1 LTGRREYSFSL
12 KKKALQ
18 ENRGAFFVIFKIN
31 YRYLIG
37 SIRRIFNNQISFPA
51 TTDNHKTYISMK
63 NLFIILLLGS
73 SLLAPASIYGG
84 NLFRCTYQVE
94 PNNQVN
100 HIQEVYK
107 TVDSFQLKIDIFYTN
122 QSFERE
128 NNTAIVFFHG
138 GGWAFGSPSEFFTTC
153 ERYARMG
160 IVTFSVDYR
169 LSIENGIT
177 PHKTISPIESLMDA
191 KSAMRWVRGN
201 AGKFH
206 IDRNKI
212 VAAGQSAG
220 GHLALC
226 TAMID
231 DYNEKSDDLS
241 ISCYPNAILLF
252 STAVNAVEAWCDRL
266 LADRR
271 NKIWSISPAHNLRG
285 GMPPMIEFHG
295 TDDEQVPIWTVQYFE
310 TAMKK
315 EGNYFEQHT
324 FEGRK
329 HYLGDGN
336 PKYSRY
342 FDDEIL
348 KVTDDFLRKFN
359 LL

>member
-1 LTGRREYSFSL
+1 
-12 KKKALQ
+12 
-18 ENRGAFFVIFKIN
+18 
-31 YRYLIG
+31 
-37 SIRRIFNNQISFPA
+37 
-51 TTDNHKTYISMK
+51 MK
-63 NLFIILLLGS
+63 NTIISLFLCLS
-73 SLLAPASIYGG
+73 FLARAPVTGEKFSQ
-84 NLFRCTYQVE
+84 CTYQAEV
-94 PNNQVN
+94 NNQVT

-107 TVDSFQLKIDIFYTN
+107 TVDTFKLKIDIFYT
-122 QSFERE
+122 SLSVARE

-138 GGWAFGSPSEFFTTC
+138 GGWAFGTPGEFFTTC

-177 PHKTISPIESLMDA
+177 PSKKISPIESLMDA

-201 AGKFH
+201 AKKFH

-220 GHLALC
+220 GHLALS

-231 DYNEKSDDLS
+231 DYNEKSDDIS
-241 ISCYPNAILLF
+241 ISCRPNAVLLF
-252 STAVNAVEAWCDRL
+252 SACVNTVEGWCDRL
-266 LADRR
+266 LGDRR
-271 NKIWSISPAHNLRG
+271 NKIWSISPAHNIKS

-295 TDDEQVPIWTVQYFE
+295 QYDDQVPIWTVQFFE
-310 TAMKK
+310 SAMRK
-315 EGNYFEQHT
+315 EGNYFELHT
-324 FEGRK
+324 YEGMR
-329 HYLGDGN
+329 HYLGEGN

-348 KVTDDFLRKFN
+348 KVADDFLRKYN
-359 LL
+359 LLDR

>member
-1 LTGRREYSFSL
+1 
-12 KKKALQ
+12 
-18 ENRGAFFVIFKIN
+18 
-31 YRYLIG
+31 
-37 SIRRIFNNQISFPA
+37 
-51 TTDNHKTYISMK
+51 MK
-63 NLFIILLLGS
+63 NLFIFLFLCLS
-73 SLLAPASIYGG
+73 SLSHAAIDGE
-84 NLFRCTYQVE
+84 RTMTDQVE
-94 PNNQVN
+94 TKDQVT

-107 TVDSFQLKIDIFYTN
+107 TIDTFNLKIDIFYTN

-138 GGWAFGSPSEFFTTC
+138 GGWAFGTPSEFFTTC

-201 AGKFH
+201 AEKFH
-206 IDRNKI
+206 VDRNKI

-220 GHLALC
+220 GHLALS

-241 ISCYPNAILLF
+241 ISCCPNAILLF
-252 STAVNAVEAWCDRL
+252 SACVNAVEAWCDRL

-271 NKIWSISPAHNLRG
+271 NKIWSISPAHNIRERL
-285 GMPPMIEFHG
+285 PPMIHFHG
-295 TDDEQVPIWTVQYFE
+295 TDDEMVPFWTVQFFE
-310 TAMKK
+310 SAMKK
-315 EGNYFEQHT
+315 EGNYFELHKY
-324 FEGRK
+324 EGRK

-348 KVTDDFLRKFN
+348 KVADDFLRKYN
-359 LL
+359 LLD